1 MYGEGFFGWVMAGVA
16 AIVATLSSAVAFL
29 YKSQVGDL
37 RQQLTENREAAK
49 MAISEHKSE
58 LTRLDVVEHELR
70 KEIAECKSDREE
82 LRVCLAKIQTE
93 QRLLSERL
101 VKVEQQQ

>member
-1 MYGEGFFGWVMAGVA
+1 MNGEGFFGWVMAGVA
-16 AIVATLSSAVAFL
+16 AIVSALSTAVAAL
-29 YKSQVGDL
+29 YKAQVGDL
-37 RQQLTENREAAK
+37 RQQLNENREAAK
-49 MAISEHKSE
+49 MAVTEHKSE

-101 VKVEQQQ
+101 VKVEQQK